1 MKDSESKVSYQHIN
15 KKNYEYYINNVEL
28 NKKSYNHK
36 SNTIDTKK
44 YGLFTF
50 LPKSLLFQFMRL
62 ANVYFL
68 IIAII
73 QSIPEISPLSPL
85 TAAAPICFVLLVSII
100 REGIEDYE
108 RYKYDKE
115 QNEEVVT
122 VFRDSNWVETSS
134 GNLELGEIV
143 VINEDRTFPADIVLL
158 DSNIK
163 EGIAYIETGTLDGE
177 RTLKSKIA
185 HKNTAGYFNNG
196 GTWKNSFVIDGFCSC
211 DPPNADLARF
221 IGSLQLNINNN
232 TINEKLNINI
242 GLENKQ
248 MLPKGAILRNTQWI
262 LGYITYTGHSTKLL
276 LNSKK
281 GRYKFSKVEFTLSK
295 LLVFILFLQVIFC
308 IICASMNLVYYD
320 TVVSVSNYLPTSQF
334 NPTIDAVLTY
344 FTYTL
349 LLNTMIPISLIISL
363 EIVKIVQGYF
373 IGLDCGMYSDVR
385 NKYIY
390 IKIGFV
396 KQDLFL

>member
-1 MKDSESKVSYQHIN
+1 MKDSESNLNYQQIN
-15 KKNYEYYINNVEL
+15 KKHYEFNINNVEL
-28 NKKSYNHK
+28 NKKSYRHK

-44 YGLFTF
+44 YSLLTF
-50 LPKSLLFQFMRL
+50 LPKAILFQFMRL

-85 TAAAPICFVLLVSII
+85 TAAAPICFVLLVSIV
-100 REGIEDYE
+100 REGIEDYA

-122 VFRDSNWVETSS
+122 VFREGNWIETTS
-134 GNLELGEIV
+134 GNLELGELL
-143 VINEDRTFPADIVLL
+143 VIREDRTFPADIVLL
-158 DSNIK
+158 DSNLN

-185 HKNTAGYFNNG
+185 NKNTAGYFNNG
-196 GTWKNSFVIDGFCSC
+196 GTWKNSFNVNGFCSC
-211 DPPNADLARF
+211 DPPNADLSRF

-232 TINEKLNINI
+232 TINEKLNVNI

-248 MLPKGAILRNTQWI
+248 LLPKGAILRNTQWVI
-262 LGYITYTGHSTKLL
+262 GFIVYSGHSTKLL

-281 GRYKFSKVEFTLSK
+281 GRYKFSKVEITMSK
-295 LLVFILFLQVIFC
+295 LLVFILLLQVIFC
-308 IICASMNLVYYD
+308 VICAVMNLVYYNN
-320 TVVSVSNYLPTSQF
+320 VVSTSPYLSNSTF

-349 LLNTMIPISLIISL
+349 LLNTMIPISLIITL
-363 EIVKIVQGYF
+363 EIVKIKQGYF
-373 IGLDCGMYSDVR
+373 IGLDCGMFSDVR
-385 NKYIY
+385 NK
-390 IKIGFV
+390 
-396 KQDLFL
+396 

>member
-1 MKDSESKVSYQHIN
+1 MKDSESNLNYQQIN
-15 KKNYEYYINNVEL
+15 KKHYEFNINNVEL
-28 NKKSYNHK
+28 NKKTYHHK

-44 YGLFTF
+44 YSLLTF
-50 LPKSLLFQFMRL
+50 LPKALLFQFMRL

-100 REGIEDYE
+100 REGIEDYS

-115 QNEEVVT
+115 QNDEVVT
-122 VFRDSNWVETSS
+122 VFREGNWIETTS
-134 GNLELGEIV
+134 GNLELGEIL
-143 VINEDRTFPADIVLL
+143 VISEDRTFPADIVLL
-158 DSNIK
+158 DSNLN

-196 GTWKNSFVIDGFCSC
+196 GTWKNSFSIDGFCSC
-211 DPPNADLARF
+211 DSPNADLSRF

-232 TINEKLNINI
+232 TINEKLNVNI

-248 MLPKGAILRNTQWI
+248 LLPKGAILRNTQWVI
-262 LGYITYTGHSTKLL
+262 GFIVYSGHSTKLL

-281 GRYKFSKVEFTLSK
+281 GRYKFSKVELTMSK
-295 LLVFILFLQVIFC
+295 LLVFILFLQVLLC
-308 IICASMNLVYYD
+308 IICAIMNLVYYNN
-320 TVVSVSNYLPTSQF
+320 VVSTSFYLSTSTF
-334 NPTIDAVLTY
+334 NPTVDAVLTY

-349 LLNTMIPISLIISL
+349 LLNTMIPISLIITI
-363 EIVKIVQGYF
+363 EIVKVIQGYF
-373 IGLDCGMYSDVR
+373 IGLDCGMYSDIR
-385 NKYIY
+385 NK
-390 IKIGFV
+390 
-396 KQDLFL
+396 